1 MRNSHK
7 LLEMFTG
14 IIECFG
20 EITAII
26 VNGTNKTFWLR
37 SSISSQLKID
47 ESVSHD
53 GVCLT
58 IEEAADGLHKVT
70 AIKETLDKT
79 NLDTRN
85 IGDLVNLERAL
96 RMNGRIDGHIV
107 QGHVDTTATCINK
120 KVLEGSN
127 EFTFKFKKKFTSLI
141 IEKGSISINGV
152 SLTIFNANKNKFS
165 VAIIPYTLENTNLTS
180 IEKGATVNIEFDMLG
195 KYVQRALAINSK

>member
-1 MRNSHK
+1 
-7 LLEMFTG
+7 MFTG
-14 IIECFG
+14 IIEGSG

-26 VNGTNKTFWLR
+26 VNGSNKTFWFR
-37 SSISSQLKID
+37 SSISSHLKID

-79 NLDTRN
+79 NLDDRN
-85 IGDLVNLERAL
+85 IGDLVNLEQSL

-107 QGHVDTTATCINK
+107 QGHVDTTAICINK
-120 KVLEGSN
+120 KVLEGST
-127 EFTFKFKKKFTSLI
+127 ELTFKFKKKFASLI
-141 IEKGSISINGV
+141 IEKGSICINGV
-152 SLTIFNANKNKFS
+152 SLTTFNVSKNKFS

-180 IEKGATVNIEFDMLG
+180 ISKGDKVNIEFDMLG
-195 KYVQRALAINSK
+195 KYVQRALDIKR

>member
-1 MRNSHK
+1 
-7 LLEMFTG
+7 MFTG

-79 NLDTRN
+79 NLDNRN

-107 QGHVDTTATCINK
+107 QGHVDTTARCINI

-127 EFTFKFKKKFTSLI
+127 EFTFKFKKKFASLI
-141 IEKGSISINGV
+141 IEKGSICINGV
-152 SLTIFNANKNKFS
+152 SLTTFNADKNKFS

-195 KYVQRALAINSK
+195 KYVQRALDNKF

>member
-1 MRNSHK
+1 
-7 LLEMFTG
+7 MFTG

-85 IGDLVNLERAL
+85 IGDLVNLERPL

-127 EFTFKFKKKFTSLI
+127 EFTFKFKKKFASLI

-152 SLTIFNANKNKFS
+152 SLTTFNADKNKFS
-165 VAIIPYTLENTNLTS
+165 VAIIPYTLENTNLTF
-180 IEKGATVNIEFDMLG
+180 IVKGATVNIEFDMLG
-195 KYVQRALAINSK
+195 KYVQRALDNKF

>member
-1 MRNSHK
+1 
-7 LLEMFTG
+7 MFTG
-14 IIECFG
+14 IIECSG

-79 NLDTRN
+79 NLDNRN

-107 QGHVDTTATCINK
+107 QGHVDTTARCINI

-127 EFTFKFKKKFTSLI
+127 EFTFKFKKKFASLI
-141 IEKGSISINGV
+141 IEKGSICINGV
-152 SLTIFNANKNKFS
+152 SLTTFNADKNKFS

-195 KYVQRALAINSK
+195 KYVQRALENKF

>member
-7 LLEMFTG
+7 LLNMFTG

-70 AIKETLDKT
+70 AIKETLEKT
-79 NLDTRN
+79 NLGNRN
-85 IGDLVNLERAL
+85 IGDLVNLERPL

-127 EFTFKFKKKFTSLI
+127 EFTFKFKKKFASLI
-141 IEKGSISINGV
+141 IEKGSICINGI
-152 SLTIFNANKNKFS
+152 SLTTFNAGKNKFS

-195 KYVQRALAINSK
+195 KYVQRALDNKL

>member
-7 LLEMFTG
+7 LLNMFTG
-14 IIECFG
+14 IIECSG

-26 VNGTNKTFWLR
+26 LNGTNKTFWLR

-79 NLDTRN
+79 NLDNRI
-85 IGDLVNLERAL
+85 IGDFVNLERSL

-120 KVLEGSN
+120 KELEGSI
-127 EFTFKFKKKFTSLI
+127 EFTFKFKKKFALLI
-141 IEKGSISINGV
+141 IEKGSICINGV
-152 SLTIFNANKNKFS
+152 SLTTFNANKNKFS

-180 IEKGATVNIEFDMLG
+180 IEKGATVNIEFDMVG
-195 KYVQRALAINSK
+195 KYVQRALHINSK